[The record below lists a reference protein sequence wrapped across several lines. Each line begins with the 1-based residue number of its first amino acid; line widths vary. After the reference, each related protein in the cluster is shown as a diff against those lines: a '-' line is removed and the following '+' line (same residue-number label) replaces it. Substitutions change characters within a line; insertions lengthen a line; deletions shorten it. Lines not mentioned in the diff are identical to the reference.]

1 MSAHRTS
8 AVSRLIVAS
17 LCAAAALLASL
28 ITAPVASAQAAGGF
42 QDLLAKTRARVD
54 QFSQQFSYLRYDDDV
69 VEAKLKNSDK
79 VAYKQEIIFDS
90 LVRVSFDEGKLR
102 VDEQRLVAKPPRR
115 VERRPLLE
123 TFGFSTLEMIFHPYY
138 ESSFRFADAGSD
150 AQQGKMLEKVTF
162 QHVPNTPSPVLYQT
176 LGPDRPLDVSG
187 TAWID
192 PATGGIYRIDAT
204 ISSGIGDAGIK
215 SIEASVV
222 FQPIVLQDEREPEL
236 LPVTATI
243 NLETPRQHW
252 RNVHRYSDYRKYRVA
267 VNMPGGS
274 AQ

>member
-8 AVSRLIVAS
+8 AVSPLIAAS
-17 LCAAAALLASL
+17 LFVAASLLASL
-28 ITAPVASAQAAGGF
+28 ISAPIASAQAAGGL
-42 QDLLAKTRARVD
+42 QALLAKARSRVD
-54 QFSQQFSYLRYDDDV
+54 QFSRQFSYLRYDDDV
-69 VEAKLKNSDK
+69 VEAKLKKNDK
-79 VAYKQEIIFDS
+79 VAYKQEIVFDS
-90 LVRVSFDEGKLR
+90 LLRTRFDEGKLR

-115 VERRPLLE
+115 VEKRPLLE
-123 TFGFSTLEMIFHPYY
+123 TYGFSALEMIFHPYY

-150 AQQGKMLEKVTF
+150 VQQGKMLQKVTF
-162 QHVPNTPSPVLYQT
+162 QHVPNTPSPILYQT
-176 LGPDRPLDVSG
+176 LGPDRPLNVSG

-204 ISSGIGDAGIK
+204 VSSGISDAGIK

-222 FQPIVLQDEREPEL
+222 FQPILLQDEKEPEL

>member
-1 MSAHRTS
+1 MSAHSTS
-8 AVSRLIVAS
+8 AASRLVP
-17 LCAAAALLASL
+17 LPLLAATVLLAS
-28 ITAPVASAQAAGGF
+28 IFVPPNASAQAASGI
-42 QDLLAKTRARVD
+42 QDLLTKTRSRVN

-69 VEAKLKNSDK
+69 VEAKLKHNDK
-79 VAYKQEIIFDS
+79 IAYKREIVFDS
-90 LVRVSFDEGKLR
+90 LLRISFDEGKLI
-102 VDEQRLVAKPPRR
+102 VDEQRLVAKPARHA
-115 VERRPLLE
+115 EKRPLLE
-123 TFGFSTLEMIFHPYY
+123 TYGFSALEMIFHPYY
-138 ESSFRFADAGSD
+138 ESSFRFSDKGSD
-150 AQQGKMLEKVTF
+150 TLDGKLLEKVAF
-162 QHVPNTPSPVLYQT
+162 QHVPNTPSPILYQT

-204 ISSGIGDAGIK
+204 VSSGISDAGIK

-222 FQPIVLQDEREPEL
+222 FQPIVLQAEKKPEL
-236 LPVTATI
+236 LPATATI

-252 RNVHRYSDYRKYRVA
+252 RNIHRYSDYRKYRVA